1 MAGRVLHSL
10 VRARDMRDV
19 GRMSRMSSK
28 HTLIFLFIS
37 KWDVRTSRRESMIDL
52 MERAG
57 IAMSVRGQFT
67 DPIADPKVTL
77 GALAFANDS
86 Q

>member
-1 MAGRVLHSL
+1 
-10 VRARDMRDV
+10 
-19 GRMSRMSSK
+19 
-28 HTLIFLFIS
+28 
-37 KWDVRTSRRESMIDL
+37 MIDL

-77 GALAFANDS
+77 GALAFANDLTM
-86 Q
+86 